1 MGYLRLQIEKSIP
14 YLLIAIPVYLL
25 VRWLVLRK
33 RNTKADLWRELWLL
47 AGFCYLVVLLRVT
60 VIPNWRILNMGDGT
74 YRFFIGFGDPLP
86 VNWIPFQTVWMYLR
100 GDLSVN
106 PGDVVMMSF
115 ANLAGNVLLLAPM
128 GFLLPVLMK
137 KLRSWKKILLI
148 GAFVSLTLETVQYF
162 IGRTADIDD
171 VILNTLGVLLGY
183 CVWPLCSRVYRRIK
197 KN

>member
-1 MGYLRLQIEKSIP
+1 MGYLKLQIEKSIP
-14 YLLIAIPVYLL
+14 YLLVAVPVYLL

-100 GDLSVN
+100 GDLPVN

-115 ANLAGNVLLLAPM
+115 ANLVGNVLLLTPM
-128 GFLLPVLMK
+128 GFLLP
-137 KLRSWKKILLI
+137 LLYDRMRFWNKTLLL
-148 GAFVSLTLETVQYF
+148 GVTFSLTLEMVQYF
-162 IGRTADIDD
+162 LGRTADIDD
-171 VILNTLGVLLGY
+171 VLLNSLGILLGY
-183 CVWPLCSRVYRRIK
+183 AAWRVVSFWQQK
-197 KN
+197 K

>member
-1 MGYLRLQIEKSIP
+1 MGYLKLQIEKSIP
-14 YLLIAIPVYLL
+14 YLLVAVPVYLL

-33 RNTKADLWRELWLL
+33 RNSKADLWRELWLL

-100 GDLSVN
+100 GDLPVN

-115 ANLAGNVLLLAPM
+115 ANLVGNVLLLTPM
-128 GFLLPVLMK
+128 GFLLPLLYDRM
-137 KLRSWKKILLI
+137 RSWNKTLLL
-148 GAFVSLTLETVQYF
+148 GVTFSLTLEMVQYF
-162 IGRTADIDD
+162 LGRTADIDD
-171 VILNTLGVLLGY
+171 VLLNSLGILLGY
-183 CVWPLCSRVYRRIK
+183 AAWRVVSFWQQK
-197 KN
+197 KKK

>member
-14 YLLIAIPVYLL
+14 YLLVAVPVYLL

-33 RNTKADLWRELWLL
+33 RNSKADLWRELWLL

-100 GDLSVN
+100 GDLPVN

-115 ANLAGNVLLLAPM
+115 ANLVGNVLLLTPM
-128 GFLLPVLMK
+128 GFLLPLLYDRM
-137 KLRSWKKILLI
+137 RSWIKTLLL
-148 GAFVSLTLETVQYF
+148 GVTFSLTLEMVQYF
-162 IGRTADIDD
+162 LGRTADIDD
-171 VILNTLGVLLGY
+171 VLLNSLGILLGY
-183 CVWPLCSRVYRRIK
+183 AAWRVVSFWQQK
-197 KN
+197 KKK

>member
-1 MGYLRLQIEKSIP
+1 MGYLKLQIEKSIP
-14 YLLIAIPVYLL
+14 YLLVAVPVYLL

-33 RNTKADLWRELWLL
+33 RNSKADLWRELWLL

-100 GDLSVN
+100 GDLPVN

-128 GFLLPVLMK
+128 GFLLP
-137 KLRSWKKILLI
+137 LLYDRMRFWNKTLLL
-148 GAFVSLTLETVQYF
+148 GVTFSLTLEMVQYF
-162 IGRTADIDD
+162 LGRTADIDD
-171 VILNTLGVLLGY
+171 VLLNSLGILLGY
-183 CVWPLCSRVYRRIK
+183 AAWRVVSFWQQK
-197 KN
+197 KKK

>member
-1 MGYLRLQIEKSIP
+1 MGYLKLQIEKSIP
-14 YLLIAIPVYLL
+14 YLLVAVPVYLL

-100 GDLSVN
+100 GDLPVN

-128 GFLLPVLMK
+128 GFLLP
-137 KLRSWKKILLI
+137 LLYDRMRFWNKTLLL
-148 GAFVSLTLETVQYF
+148 GVTFSLTLEMVQYF
-162 IGRTADIDD
+162 LGRTADIDD
-171 VILNTLGVLLGY
+171 VLLNSLGILLGY
-183 CVWPLCSRVYRRIK
+183 AAWRVVSFWQQK
-197 KN
+197 K

>member
-60 VIPNWRILNMGDGT
+60 LIPNWGFYSTGDGE
-74 YRFFIGFGDPLP
+74 YAFYIGIGEPLP
-86 VNWIPFQTVWMYLR
+86 VNLIPFKTVWMYLR
-100 GDLSVN
+100 GDLPVN

-128 GFLLPVLMK
+128 GFLLPLLYDRM
-137 KLRSWKKILLI
+137 RSWNKIFLL
-148 GAFVSLTLETVQYF
+148 GVTFSMTLEMVQYLL
-162 IGRTADIDD
+162 GRTADIDD
-171 VILNTLGVLLGY
+171 VLLNSLGILLGY
-183 CVWPLCSRVYRRIK
+183 AAWRVVSFWQQK
-197 KN
+197 KKK